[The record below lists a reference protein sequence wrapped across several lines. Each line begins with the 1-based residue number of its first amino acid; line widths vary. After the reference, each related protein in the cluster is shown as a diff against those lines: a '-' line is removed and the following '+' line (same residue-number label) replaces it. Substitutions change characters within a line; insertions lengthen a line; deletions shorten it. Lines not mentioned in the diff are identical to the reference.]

1 MKWCR
6 FQVRDKV
13 SYGIV
18 EDETRVIEVSGTP
31 FETYTVTATTYP
43 LSAVKLRLPA

>member
-6 FQVRDKV
+6 FQIGHNI

-18 EDETRVIEVSGTP
+18 EDEARVIEVSGIP
-31 FETYTVTATTYP
+31 FEPTP
-43 LSAVKLRLPA
+43 